1 MATQQQLQHTA
12 GPSDSGSFHGGSY
25 NVAHRDTNAVLNI
38 NLQPGANV
46 RSKAGA
52 MIHMS
57 GTIELSGKVKFSMKK
72 MLTGGEM
79 AESTYGGSGWLALG
93 PTLFGDIITLHVDGQ
108 HQWVIGKDSFLAC
121 TSEVTKEPKAQGLS
135 KSLFSGE
142 DLFVYNVRG
151 QGLMWLTSFGAVDR
165 LDVSPETESATVLFL
180 FIFFLIFFC
189 H

>member
-1 MATQQQLQHTA
+1 MHRPFPLSKQRSQLKSHVFDKTSMASQQQQQQLQHTA
-12 GPSDSGSFHGGSY
+12 GPSDSGSFHGGTY

-38 NLQPGANV
+38 NLQQGANV
-46 RSKAGA
+46 RSRAGA

-79 AESTYGGSGWLALG
+79 SESTYGGSGWLALG

-121 TSEVTKEPKAQGLS
+121 TSEITKEPKAQGLS
-135 KSLFSGE
+135 KSLFFGRG
-142 DLFVYNVRG
+142 LVCLQCPRAGFVV
-151 QGLMWLTSFGAVDR
+151 VD
-165 LDVSPETESATVLFL
+165 
-180 FIFFLIFFC
+180 
-189 H
+189 